1 MRLKVSHR
9 RICPAPSQLCD
20 DLRSKLNNI
29 DWASEQ
35 YNRFEPSLTA
45 GKLLE
50 MPYRISTQN
59 ILDPVDPITVSIQ
72 CLVDWMLTRPRLVD
86 FEPVRG
92 EIATLN
98 PSAELDLHRDRRW
111 FHANSRRMH
120 IPLITNENCVHVGVI
135 NEQAETYHMDVDYLY
150 ELNNIDLHKAS
161 NAGTVPRIHLIV
173 DFMPAGFLEERKVSG
188 VKIHARVKPGIWPEW
203 IDK

>member
-1 MRLKVSHR
+1 
-9 RICPAPSQLCD
+9 
-20 DLRSKLNNI
+20 
-29 DWASEQ
+29 
-35 YNRFEPSLTA
+35 
-45 GKLLE
+45 
-50 MPYRISTQN
+50 MPYRISTHN
-59 ILDPVDPITVSIQ
+59 ILDPTDPIAESVQ
-72 CLVDWMLTRPRLVD
+72 QLVDWMLARPRLSG

-98 PSAELDLHRDRRW
+98 PGAKLDLHRDRRW

-150 ELNNIDLHKAS
+150 ELNNIDPHRAS

-173 DFMPAGFLEERKVSG
+173 DFMPAGFLEEKAKAG